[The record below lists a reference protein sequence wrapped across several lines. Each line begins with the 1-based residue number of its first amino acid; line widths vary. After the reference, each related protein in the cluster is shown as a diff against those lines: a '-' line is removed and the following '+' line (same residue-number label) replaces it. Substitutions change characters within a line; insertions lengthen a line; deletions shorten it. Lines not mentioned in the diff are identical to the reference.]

1 MKLVVLWIANIANPC
16 PMLKNYLLVA
26 LRNFA
31 KNKSFIIINA
41 LGLGVS
47 LACCIAAYLL
57 LAFNIEF
64 DTFHANEKVS
74 NVFRIHTIT
83 KEKDGKTSKDC
94 QAPLVM
100 SPIAAQELAGIEKYT
115 RFLYGSGSLR
125 YEDKSNTEG
134 LAFADSSFF
143 DMFDF
148 PLASGSHK
156 FFKDKNSIFLTEE
169 FARKYFGN
177 DDPTGKLMVLN
188 SVNESEIELLV
199 GGVVK
204 KFPLN
209 NTFNFQGIVRIENY
223 TDIHKI
229 SDSDWADWRN
239 PSTFVALTPGAD
251 AEQISSQFSKYIPV
265 RNEKRTDVVVQS
277 YILEPFKSR
286 YNQNDIRASWVT
298 HRMSP
303 EPLII
308 FSSMA
313 FIILLIACFNLTNTS
328 IAMTAKRLKEVGVRK
343 AIGAGRSQII
353 SQFLFETLLTI
364 TLSLVVGWLL
374 AQIIVP
380 AFSSMWNLP
389 YGLKDMNGLNLFIAL
404 IILVFLAALVA
415 GLYPALLSSK
425 FKPTLLLKGG
435 IKIKGTNVL
444 TRTLVGMQFALSVIV
459 LIGGVVF
466 IQNAK
471 YQDTMEFGYDT
482 DMVITVQLQGE
493 RDFELMEKA
502 ILPNPK
508 ILSVGV
514 SDGNVGSNNYPTP
527 VGIDTGKVN
536 VQAMGVGKNYFE
548 TMGLRLSEGRT
559 FNFDNASD
567 QTEGVV
573 VNRAFVA
580 KTGLVDPIEKTV
592 ILHDNKRRILGV
604 IENHVDNLYRSKEPE
619 PFIFYPAG
627 KNQYVLLEVRT
638 EPANLGEVQKYLETT
653 WKQLFPSRGFQSQY
667 QEDLVLKNSR
677 EVNSNLERIF
687 LFITVLGGL
696 LSASG
701 IFALASLNIAKR
713 TKEIGIRKA
722 LGASVKN
729 VVSLLNREFLIIL
742 SVAATVGAV
751 AGYYLTNAL
760 LKVIYAYHV
769 PVGIISIVLST
780 LFIFILGMF
789 TTSTTIF
796 KAARA
801 NPVDTLRNE

>member
-1 MKLVVLWIANIANPC
+1 
-16 PMLKNYLLVA
+16 MLKNYLIVA
-26 LRNFA
+26 LRSFA

-64 DTFHANEKVS
+64 DSFHQDERVS
-74 NVFRIHTIT
+74 SIYTIHTIT
-83 KEKDGKTSKDC
+83 KEKEGKTSKDC

-100 SPIAAQELAGIEKYT
+100 APLAAQEIAGIERYT

-134 LAFADSSFF
+134 LAFADSAFF
-143 DMFDF
+143 EMFDY
-148 PLASGSHK
+148 PLVSGSHK
-156 FFKDKNSIFLTEE
+156 FFKDKNSIFLSEE
-169 FARKYFGN
+169 FAKKYFGN
-177 DDPTGKLMVLN
+177 EDPTGKLMVFN

-204 KFPLN
+204 KYPLN

-223 TDIHKI
+223 TDIQKI
-229 SDSDWADWRN
+229 SDSDWSDWRN
-239 PSTFVALTPGAD
+239 PSTFLALTPGVD
-251 AEQISSQFSKYIPV
+251 PNQISTQFKKYIPV
-265 RNEKRTDVVVQS
+265 RNEKRKDVLVES
-277 YILEPFKSR
+277 YVLEPFKTL
-286 YNQNDIRASWVT
+286 YDQNDIRSSWVT

-303 EPLII
+303 EPLVI

-343 AIGAGRSQII
+343 AIGADRSQII

-364 TLSLVVGWLL
+364 TLSLIVGWLL

-389 YGLKDMNGLNLFIAL
+389 YGLEDMNGLNLFIAL
-404 IILVFLAALVA
+404 ILLIFLAALIA
-415 GLYPALLSSK
+415 GIYPALLSSR

-435 IKIKGTNVL
+435 VKIKGTNVL
-444 TRTLVGMQFALSVIV
+444 TRALVGMQFALSVIV

-471 YQDTMEFGYDT
+471 FQDTLEFGYDT

-493 RDFELMEKA
+493 RDFDLMEKA
-502 ILPNPK
+502 ILTNPK

-514 SDGNVGSNNYPTP
+514 SDGNVGSNNYQTP
-527 VGIDTGKVN
+527 VGIDTGKFN

-548 TMGLRLSEGRT
+548 TMGLPLAEGRT

-580 KTGLVDPIEKTV
+580 MTGLVDPLEKTV
-592 ILHDNKRRILGV
+592 ILHDIKRRILGV

-638 EPANLGEVQKYLETT
+638 EPANLGEVQKYLEAT

-677 EVNSNLERIF
+677 EVNANLEKIF

-701 IFALASLNIAKR
+701 IFALASLNIARR

-722 LGASVKN
+722 LGASVRN
-729 VVSLLNREFLIIL
+729 VVSLLNREFVFIL
-742 SVAATVGAV
+742 SAAAALGAV

-760 LKVIYAYHV
+760 LKEIYAYHV
-769 PVGIISIVLST
+769 PVGILSVVLST
-780 LFIFILGMF
+780 LFIFIIGIF

>member
-1 MKLVVLWIANIANPC
+1 
-16 PMLKNYLLVA
+16 MLKNYLIVA
-26 LRNFA
+26 LRSFA

-57 LAFNIEF
+57 LAFNVEF
-64 DTFHANEKVS
+64 DSFHQDERVS
-74 NVFRIHTIT
+74 SIYTIHTIT
-83 KEKDGKTSKDC
+83 KEKEGKTSKDC

-100 SPIAAQELAGIEKYT
+100 APLAAQEIAGIERYT

-134 LAFADSSFF
+134 LAFADSAFF
-143 DMFDF
+143 EMFDY
-148 PLASGSHK
+148 PLVSGSHK
-156 FFKDKNSIFLTEE
+156 FFKDKNSIFLSEE
-169 FARKYFGN
+169 FAKKYFGN
-177 DDPTGKLMVLN
+177 EDPTGKLMVFN

-204 KFPLN
+204 KYPLN

-223 TDIHKI
+223 TDIQKI
-229 SDSDWADWRN
+229 SDSDWSDWRN
-239 PSTFVALTPGAD
+239 PSTFLALTPGVD
-251 AEQISSQFSKYIPV
+251 PNQISTQFKKYIPV
-265 RNEKRTDVVVQS
+265 RNEKRKDVLVES
-277 YILEPFKSR
+277 YVLEPFKTL
-286 YNQNDIRASWVT
+286 YDQNDIRSSWVT

-303 EPLII
+303 EPLVI

-343 AIGAGRSQII
+343 AIGADRSQII

-364 TLSLVVGWLL
+364 TLSLIVGWLL

-389 YGLKDMNGLNLFIAL
+389 YGLEDMNGLNLFIAL
-404 IILVFLAALVA
+404 ILLIFLAALIA
-415 GLYPALLSSK
+415 GIYPALLSSR

-435 IKIKGTNVL
+435 VKIKGTNVL
-444 TRTLVGMQFALSVIV
+444 TRALVGMQFALSVIV

-471 YQDTMEFGYDT
+471 FQDTLEFGYDT

-493 RDFELMEKA
+493 RDFDLMEKA
-502 ILPNPK
+502 ILTNPK

-514 SDGNVGSNNYPTP
+514 SDGNVGSNNYQTP
-527 VGIDTGKVN
+527 VGIDTGKFN

-548 TMGLRLSEGRT
+548 TMGLPLAEGRT

-580 KTGLVDPIEKTV
+580 MTGLVDPLEKTV
-592 ILHDNKRRILGV
+592 ILHDIKRRILGV

-638 EPANLGEVQKYLETT
+638 EPANLGEVQKYLEAT

-677 EVNSNLERIF
+677 EVNANLEKIF

-701 IFALASLNIAKR
+701 IFALASLNIARR

-722 LGASVKN
+722 LGASVRN
-729 VVSLLNREFLIIL
+729 VVSLLNREFVFIL
-742 SVAATVGAV
+742 SAAAALGAV

-760 LKVIYAYHV
+760 LKEIYAYHV
-769 PVGIISIVLST
+769 PVGILSVVLST
-780 LFIFILGMF
+780 LFIFIIGIF